1 MGWRVH
7 LGYTMSAHTAQIM
20 IRPAYADDYD
30 ALARL
35 AALDSAAGV
44 PHRPLLLAEVDGTL
58 RAALS
63 LRDGSAIADP
73 FHPSVR
79 LLALLRAHAAGEK
92 ASPRR
97 RRPRS
102 LRRLPAYARG

>member
-1 MGWRVH
+1 M
-7 LGYTMSAHTAQIM
+7 TTHTAQIT

-44 PHRPLLLAEVDGTL
+44 PPRPLLIAEVDGTL

-63 LRDGSAIADP
+63 LRDGTAISDP
-73 FHPSVR
+73 FFASAR
-79 LLALLRAHAAGEK
+79 LLTLLRAHVAAD
-92 ASPRR
+92 
-97 RRPRS
+97 RPRQPRS
-102 LRRLPAYARG
+102 SRLRFRPAYARG

>member
-1 MGWRVH
+1 
-7 LGYTMSAHTAQIM
+7 MSTHTAQIM

-35 AALDSAAGV
+35 AALDSADGV
-44 PHRPLLLAEVDGTL
+44 PPRPLLIAEVDGTL
-58 RAALS
+58 RAGLS

-73 FHPSVR
+73 FFATAK
-79 LLALLRAHAAGEK
+79 LLALLRAHAAGGE

-97 RRPRS
+97 
-102 LRRLPAYARG
+102 LRRQRYRPAYARS

>member
-1 MGWRVH
+1 
-7 LGYTMSAHTAQIM
+7 M

-35 AALDSAAGV
+35 ATLDSAADV

-63 LRDGSAIADP
+63 LRDGSSVADP
-73 FHPSVR
+73 FYPSAR

-92 ASPRR
+92 PSPRR
-97 RRPRS
+97 LRPRS
-102 LRRLPAYARG
+102 LRRQPAYARG

>member
-1 MGWRVH
+1 
-7 LGYTMSAHTAQIM
+7 LFSMSAHTAQIL

-35 AALDSAAGV
+35 AALDSADGV
-44 PHRPLLLAEVDGTL
+44 PPRPLLIAEVDGTL

-73 FHPSVR
+73 FFSSAR
-79 LLALLRAHAAGEK
+79 LVTLLQAHASTEATK
-92 ASPRR
+92 PRR
-97 RRPRS
+97 VRVRVRARLRSWPR
-102 LRRLPAYARG
+102 PAYARG